1 MDAPRAAVELSMA
14 ASTDGRYSHTAELG
28 PCFPDERAR
37 GALLERAAALVA
49 EGHRLEAA
57 GGQLAQALRPLV
69 LALNA
74 CSSGVLDGH
83 SLRPSEIEQAAA
95 GQFDEDP
102 ARARAQ
108 NLARAHIGAET
119 VLSAALP
126 TKRVGLYAPEFLQC
140 IHAELHRSIVAAELA
155 EEPPATTPAEDP
167 EAVTRT
173 EASDAEPR
181 TAPSASGVVP
191 RPAAGRRPV
200 ADPSESGAP
209 NVGPDDL
216 PFELTEPGGWRL
228 LPAVDPNAA
237 AAPLIPDL
245 LDTWQGVYSVP
256 LGLEQAVVAAF
267 CAERRLAWVRP
278 FAHGNGRTAHLHT
291 QLVLTALGLTRGL
304 WSPLRGMARD
314 RDGYQAL
321 MQTPRDAASRAAR
334 EAVERD
340 ELERYCTWMLDISL
354 AEARAAR
361 DLLDT
366 ERLKGRLSD
375 LLAWLGARPWTMGSE
390 KSVIKPDALEAL
402 HYAAI
407 TGPVERARFIAMLG
421 LQHRTGRR
429 VLSSLIDFGLL
440 VSESSRAP
448 VRFNLPPASLRFLLP
463 GFWPEAGAEQPT
475 TASGWPQALP
485 GATSHES
492 AAE

>member
-1 MDAPRAAVELSMA
+1 MDGPVAAVEMSMA
-14 ASTDGRYSHTAELG
+14 ASTDGRYSRTAELG

-49 EGHRLEAA
+49 ESHRLEAA
-57 GGQLAQALRPLV
+57 GGQLAVALQPLV
-69 LALNA
+69 LTLNA
-74 CSSGVLDGH
+74 CSSGVLDGC
-83 SLRPSEIEQAAA
+83 SLRPSEIEQAVA
-95 GQFDEDP
+95 GHYDEDP
-102 ARARAQ
+102 GRARAQ
-108 NLARAHIGAET
+108 SLARAHIIAES

-126 TKRVGLYAPEFLQC
+126 TKRVGLYAPEFVQC
-140 IHAELHRSIVAAELA
+140 IHAELHRAIVSAELG
-155 EEPPATTPAEDP
+155 E
-167 EAVTRT
+167 
-173 EASDAEPR
+173 EASAVALEAGSAPPDAAS
-181 TAPSASGVVP
+181 APPGAFGPSSAALSGVQQSAGL
-191 RPAAGRRPV
+191 AAQADED
-200 ADPSESGAP
+200 ADPDS
-209 NVGPDDL
+209 V

-228 LPAVDPNAA
+228 LPARDRD
-237 AAPLIPDL
+237 AAPAEQIPELCDA
-245 LDTWQGVYSVP
+245 WQGVYSVP
-256 LGLEQAVVAAF
+256 LGLEQALVAAF
-267 CAERRLAWVRP
+267 CAERRLLWVRP

-291 QLVLTALGLTRGL
+291 QLVLTALGATRGL

-314 RDGYQAL
+314 RDGYHAL
-321 MQTPRDAASRAAR
+321 VQQPRGDGSRAAR
-334 EAVERD
+334 HERERE
-340 ELERYCTWMLDISL
+340 ELERYSSWMLDICL

-361 DLLDT
+361 ELLDT

-463 GFWPEAGAEQPT
+463 GFWPEAGAEEPMS
-475 TASGWPQALP
+475 ASGWPQALTS
-485 GATSHES
+485 ASSHES

>member
-1 MDAPRAAVELSMA
+1 MA

-37 GALLERAAALVA
+37 EALLERAAALVA
-49 EGHRLEAA
+49 EGHRLEA
-57 GGQLAQALRPLV
+57 GSGQLATALRPLV
-69 LALNA
+69 LTLNA
-74 CSSGVLDGH
+74 CSSGDLDGC
-83 SLRPSEIEQAAA
+83 SLRPSEIEQAST
-95 GQFDEDP
+95 GQYDEDP
-102 ARARAQ
+102 GRARAQ
-108 NLARAHIGAET
+108 KLARAHVVAES

-126 TKRVGLYAPEFLQC
+126 TKRVGLYAPEFVQC
-140 IHAELHRSIVAAELA
+140 IHAELHRALLGAELQDETSATPDGSPSSLPGSA
-155 EEPPATTPAEDP
+155 EQPGVAPSSAPDAAPTADATSPPA
-167 EAVTRT
+167 
-173 EASDAEPR
+173 
-181 TAPSASGVVP
+181 
-191 RPAAGRRPV
+191 
-200 ADPSESGAP
+200 
-209 NVGPDDL
+209 PDDTL
-216 PFELTEPGGWRL
+216 FELTEPGAWRL
-228 LPAVDPNAA
+228 LRAA
-237 AAPLIPDL
+237 DRDAAPPEHIADL
-245 LDTWQGVYSVP
+245 LDSWQGVYSVP
-256 LGLEQAVVAAF
+256 LGLEQAIVAAF
-267 CAERRLAWVRP
+267 CAERRLLWVRP

-314 RDGYQAL
+314 REGYHARML
-321 MQTPRDAASRAAR
+321 EPRSAAPRGVR
-334 EAVERD
+334 RGEVRD
-340 ELERYCTWMLDISL
+340 ELESYCTWLLDICL
-354 AEARAAR
+354 VEARAAR

-375 LLAWLGARPWTMGSE
+375 LLAWLGARPWVMGSE

-402 HYAAI
+402 HYAAM

-463 GFWPEAGAEQPT
+463 GFWPEAGAEEPMS
-475 TASGWPQALP
+475 ASGWPQAF
-485 GATSHES
+485 AAASSHES

>member
-1 MDAPRAAVELSMA
+1 MDGPNSAVEMSMA
-14 ASTDGRYSHTAELG
+14 ASTDGRNSHTAELG
-28 PCFPDERAR
+28 PCFPDDRAR

-49 EGHRLEAA
+49 ESHRLEAA
-57 GGQLAQALRPLV
+57 GGQLAVALRPLV
-69 LALNA
+69 LTLNA
-74 CSSGVLDGH
+74 QSSGVLDGC

-95 GQFDEDP
+95 GHYDEDP
-102 ARARAQ
+102 GRARAQ
-108 NLARAHIGAET
+108 SLARAHIIAES

-126 TKRVGLYAPEFLQC
+126 TKRVGLYAPEFVQC
-140 IHAELHRSIVAAELA
+140 IHAELHRAIVSAELG
-155 EEPPATTPAEDP
+155 EE
-167 EAVTRT
+167 TRVS
-173 EASDAEPR
+173 EASSDGPSSDVAGAPLGVSDA
-181 TAPSASGVVP
+181 A
-191 RPAAGRRPV
+191 PAA
-200 ADPSESGAP
+200 AP
-209 NVGPDDL
+209 DMDLLVGLAARAANENPDSDET

-228 LPAVDPNAA
+228 LPALARD
-237 AAPLIPDL
+237 AAPAELIPEL
-245 LDTWQGVYSVP
+245 CDTWQGVYSVP
-256 LGLEQAVVAAF
+256 LGLEQALVAAF
-267 CAERRLAWVRP
+267 CAERRLLWLRP
-278 FAHGNGRTAHLHT
+278 FAHGNRRTAHLHT
-291 QLVLTALGLTRGL
+291 QLVLTALGATHGL
-304 WSPLRGMARD
+304 WSPLRGMGRD
-314 RDGYQAL
+314 RDGYHAL
-321 MQTPRDAASRAAR
+321 VQQPRGDAPRAAR
-334 EAVERD
+334 HASERD
-340 ELERYCTWMLDISL
+340 ELDRYSTWMLDICL

-366 ERLKGRLSD
+366 ERLKGRLGD

-463 GFWPEAGAEQPT
+463 GFWPEAGSEEPMS
-475 TASGWPQALP
+475 ASGWPQAL
-485 GATSHES
+485 TSSSSQES

>member
-1 MDAPRAAVELSMA
+1 
-14 ASTDGRYSHTAELG
+14 
-28 PCFPDERAR
+28 
-37 GALLERAAALVA
+37 
-49 EGHRLEAA
+49 
-57 GGQLAQALRPLV
+57 
-69 LALNA
+69 
-74 CSSGVLDGH
+74 
-83 SLRPSEIEQAAA
+83 
-95 GQFDEDP
+95 
-102 ARARAQ
+102 
-108 NLARAHIGAET
+108 
-119 VLSAALP
+119 
-126 TKRVGLYAPEFLQC
+126 VGLYAPEFVQC
-140 IHAELHRSIVAAELA
+140 IHAELHRSIVASEL
-155 EEPPATTPAEDP
+155 EEGASAAPA
-167 EAVTRT
+167 
-173 EASDAEPR
+173 DAEPSALR
-181 TAPSASGVVP
+181 CAAAAEQPSAGAGLTADT
-191 RPAAGRRPV
+191 AAAS
-200 ADPSESGAP
+200 ADA
-209 NVGPDDL
+209 
-216 PFELTEPGGWRL
+216 PFELTEPGAWRL
-228 LPAVDPNAA
+228 LPAPGRD
-237 AAPLIPDL
+237 AAPAELIPEL

-256 LGLEQAVVAAF
+256 LGLEQAIVATF
-267 CAERRLAWVRP
+267 CAEHRLLWVRP

-314 RDGYQAL
+314 RYGYHARLQRLRGDGQRSL
-321 MQTPRDAASRAAR
+321 GAA
-334 EAVERD
+334 EVRD
-340 ELERYCTWMLDISL
+340 ELDGYCSWLLDICL
-354 AEARAAR
+354 EEAHTAR

-463 GFWPEAGAEQPT
+463 GFWPEAGAEEPMS
-475 TASGWPQALP
+475 ASGWPQALAP
-485 GATSHES
+485 ASSHES